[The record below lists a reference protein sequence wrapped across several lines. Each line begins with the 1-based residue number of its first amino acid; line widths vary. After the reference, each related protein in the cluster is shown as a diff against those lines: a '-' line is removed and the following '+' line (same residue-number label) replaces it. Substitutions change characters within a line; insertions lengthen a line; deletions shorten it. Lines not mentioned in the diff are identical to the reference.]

1 MKPLTNWAGNVTF
14 TPARVHHPASVADVQ
29 ALVAAHHRV
38 RVLGTGH
45 SFSTVADTAGQL
57 LRLDRLP
64 RVIDVD
70 PARRTVRVSA
80 GTTFAELCPRL
91 HEHGLALRNLGSLPH
106 ISVAGACATGTH
118 GSGDDNPVI
127 AADVRSMDLVTAE
140 GDLVTL
146 DRTSPDFSGAVVSL
160 GSLGVVTSL
169 TLDLVPAYDI
179 QQYVHTDVPWSSLA
193 EGFTD
198 IAASAYS
205 VSVFTDWREHGQ
217 IWVKHRMGA
226 EAADLGWT
234 GGVLADAPVHP
245 ADGHSAVNC
254 TPQLAIPGPW
264 HLRLPHFRAEFMP
277 STGNELQSEYFVR
290 REHTGRALRAVHA
303 LRDTMAPVLQVS
315 EIRTVAADEAWLSP
329 AWQRQSTALHFTWT
343 RDPGA
348 VAPVVRQIEEVLAP
362 LDARPHWGKVFSTPP
377 RALAATYGRMED
389 FCALR
394 KRLDP
399 LGKFRNDFTDRHLP
413 ES

>member
-14 TPARVHHPASVADVQ
+14 APAGVHQPASVADVQ
-29 ALVAAHHRV
+29 ALVTTHRRV

-45 SFSTVADTAGQL
+45 SFSTVADTSGQL

-64 RVIDVD
+64 PVIDVD

-127 AADVRSMDLVTAE
+127 AAGVRSMDLVTAE
-140 GDLVTL
+140 GDLITL
-146 DRTSPDFSGAVVSL
+146 DRTSPDFAGAVVSL

-169 TLDLVPAYDI
+169 TLDLVPAYDV
-179 QQYVHTDVPWSSLA
+179 QQYVYTDVPWSSPA
-193 EGFTD
+193 ENFTD

-205 VSVFTDWREHGQ
+205 VSVFTDWRGHSQ
-217 IWVKHRMGA
+217 IWIKHRMGA

-245 ADGHSAVNC
+245 VDGHSAVNC

-290 REHTGRALRAVHA
+290 REHTGPALKT
-303 LRDTMAPVLQVS
+303 L
-315 EIRTVAADEAWLSP
+315 
-329 AWQRQSTALHFTWT
+329 
-343 RDPGA
+343 
-348 VAPVVRQIEEVLAP
+348 
-362 LDARPHWGKVFSTPP
+362 
-377 RALAATYGRMED
+377 
-389 FCALR
+389 
-394 KRLDP
+394 
-399 LGKFRNDFTDRHLP
+399 
-413 ES
+413 